1 VVRPESCFLIDAAF
15 IVEQVRKALSGTA
28 LLSRYS
34 DYQSEDEMKTA
45 ISIIFYLGKDLVL

>member
-1 VVRPESCFLIDAAF
+1 LIDAAF

-45 ISIIFYLGKDLVL
+45 ISITFYLGKDLLL

>member
-1 VVRPESCFLIDAAF
+1 VRPESCFLIDAAF